1 MKRMTLAMAVALL
14 APCVLP
20 LAMAGEGCGN
30 SPKPC
35 GECGRATAVPCAE
48 NACCNPCEKPGIVG
62 CWDCTF
68 EEGTDIDSLT
78 PAAQSKAL
86 KEASQARIVYEG
98 PDNVGVWLN
107 GQRMSALGKKRSYLI
122 PLPAA
127 DASYTYEIKV
137 DTVLNSKKYFRRI
150 KIESLKAGAI
160 LVCRV
165 ETAEGEEV
173 RLDAQIV
180 PTVQP

>member
-1 MKRMTLAMAVALL
+1 MKRMTLAMALALL
-14 APCVLP
+14 APCMIP
-20 LAMAGEGCGN
+20 LAVAGEGCGN
-30 SPKPC
+30 TPKPC
-35 GECGRATAVPCAE
+35 GACGKTAVTPHAE
-48 NACCNPCEKPGIVG
+48 KACCNPCDKPGIVQ

-68 EEGTDIDSLT
+68 DEGTDIDSLT

-86 KEASQARIVYEG
+86 KEASQARIVYQG

-107 GQRMSALGKKRSYLI
+107 GQRMSALGKKRSYLV

-137 DTVLNSKKYFRRI
+137 DAVLNSKKYFRRI
-150 KIESLKAGAI
+150 KIESLKAGTI
-160 LVCRV
+160 LVCQV
-165 ETAEGEEV
+165 EAEEGEEV

-180 PTVQP
+180 PTIQP